1 MADGSGEIAVT
12 GSRIPGPTGPTASPT
27 SPVTPNP
34 QPRPQAG
41 ILTAGDY
48 DDLLNPGMYSD
59 YVGRYLQDRR
69 GQFRPYLD
77 TARAVTVRVT
87 GRGGRPLPFAW
98 VEVRQETGRTLTLST
113 GADGEAVIFPGFDDL
128 PDTLDI
134 TVRDPSGQVRAS
146 TIAVSE
152 GQLSSDRVVPISL
165 DVVAERPR
173 QLDLAL
179 VIDTTGSMG
188 DELRYIQTE
197 LGAILEW
204 LRTSLPGVD
213 VRVGLV
219 VYRDVGDEY
228 VVRSAPLTSDIDQ
241 LQAALSRET
250 ASGGGDYPEAMQ
262 EALRRMYDL
271 DWRENAVRVGLLIAD
286 APPHEEDMQDAWGAA
301 VMAREGR
308 IHVTPVAAS
317 GVADD
322 AEYLMRAMAA
332 LTQSRYLFLTD
343 DSGVGLPHDTPE
355 VKCYQVTRLDSL
367 IRRVIAGY
375 MTGERVEASPQEVI
389 RTVGVYDEG
398 VCRRG

>member
-1 MADGSGEIAVT
+1 
-12 GSRIPGPTGPTASPT
+12 
-27 SPVTPNP
+27 
-34 QPRPQAG
+34 
-41 ILTAGDY
+41 
-48 DDLLNPGMYSD
+48 
-59 YVGRYLQDRR
+59 
-69 GQFRPYLD
+69 
-77 TARAVTVRVT
+77 
-87 GRGGRPLPFAW
+87 
-98 VEVRQETGRTLTLST
+98 
-113 GADGEAVIFPGFDDL
+113 
-128 PDTLDI
+128 
-134 TVRDPSGQVRAS
+134 
-146 TIAVSE
+146 
-152 GQLSSDRVVPISL
+152 
-165 DVVAERPR
+165 
-173 QLDLAL
+173 
-179 VIDTTGSMG
+179 
-188 DELRYIQTE
+188 
-197 LGAILEW
+197 
-204 LRTSLPGVD
+204 
-213 VRVGLV
+213 
-219 VYRDVGDEY
+219 
-228 VVRSAPLTSDIDQ
+228 
-241 LQAALSRET
+241 
-250 ASGGGDYPEAMQ
+250 
-262 EALRRMYDL
+262 MYDL

>member
-1 MADGSGEIAVT
+1 MWADHRNWSTGVTRSSARPASTRTRASRAKVVGLQLTPTTTAAPLSAIWRACSSAPARGGSKT
-12 GSRIPGPTGPTASPT
+12 TAS
-27 SPVTPNP
+27 
-34 QPRPQAG
+34 QP
-41 ILTAGDY
+41 
-48 DDLLNPGMYSD
+48 
-59 YVGRYLQDRR
+59 
-69 GQFRPYLD
+69 
-77 TARAVTVRVT
+77 
-87 GRGGRPLPFAW
+87 
-98 VEVRQETGRTLTLST
+98 
-113 GADGEAVIFPGFDDL
+113 
-128 PDTLDI
+128 
-134 TVRDPSGQVRAS
+134 
-146 TIAVSE
+146 
-152 GQLSSDRVVPISL
+152 LSSDADTGFRNRSRTAASIGFRPAELSRDRTVQLSL
-165 DVVAERPR
+165 DARAERPR

-286 APPHEEDMQDAWGAA
+286 APPHEEDMQDGWGAA